1 MLPYAQTVV
10 YHIHQQV
17 CQIFPLVDAF
27 GPIKPFLGY
36 EHLGMSRPIADAHS
50 NCECRACAAK
60 GTDHMVVNFQ
70 FLVAMQ
76 VERLAAI
83 QQVFTGFMEEVIS
96 GMAGYIP
103 LKAIGQRILA
113 QYSRQQFGDFRGT
126 LLGLLSAYN
135 YESSILTTA
144 RCTSCTMCRNR
155 PCWQLQSCTCRSW
168 CCLNACLKALSDNA

>member
-1 MLPYAQTVV
+1 MHMAVVSAMLVL
-10 YHIHQQV
+10 QQ
-17 CQIFPLVDAF
+17 QAF
-27 GPIKPFLGY
+27 CHTCVKSQL
-36 EHLGMSRPIADAHS
+36 
-50 NCECRACAAK
+50 
-60 GTDHMVVNFQ
+60 
-70 FLVAMQ
+70 LVAMQ

-144 RCTSCTMCRNR
+144 RCTSLHHV
-155 PCWQLQSCTCRSW
+155 QKHALLAASKLYLQVLVLCH
-168 CCLNACLKALSDNA
+168 ACLKALSDDARQSLTEHC

>member
-1 MLPYAQTVV
+1 
-10 YHIHQQV
+10 
-17 CQIFPLVDAF
+17 
-27 GPIKPFLGY
+27 
-36 EHLGMSRPIADAHS
+36 MSRPTADAHS
-50 NCECRACAAK
+50 NCESHAFAANSL
-60 GTDHMVVNFQ
+60 DYVLENLH

-144 RCTSCTMCRNR
+144 RCTSCTVCTNK
-155 PCWQLQSCTCRSW
+155 PCWQLP
-168 CCLNACLKALSDNA
+168 ACSDAVSMHVSKIV

>member
-1 MLPYAQTVV
+1 MLVK
-10 YHIHQQV
+10 
-17 CQIFPLVDAF
+17 L
-27 GPIKPFLGY
+27 
-36 EHLGMSRPIADAHS
+36 
-50 NCECRACAAK
+50 
-60 GTDHMVVNFQ
+60 Q

-76 VERLAAI
+76 AERLAAI

-144 RCTSCTMCRNR
+144 RCISGTMRR
-155 PCWQLQSCTCRSW
+155 ILLCWQLQSCACRFW
-168 CCLNACLKALSDNA
+168 CCLSACNNACLKAVSDDARQCFS

>member
-1 MLPYAQTVV
+1 
-10 YHIHQQV
+10 
-17 CQIFPLVDAF
+17 
-27 GPIKPFLGY
+27 
-36 EHLGMSRPIADAHS
+36 
-50 NCECRACAAK
+50 
-60 GTDHMVVNFQ
+60 
-70 FLVAMQ
+70 MQ

-144 RCTSCTMCRNR
+144 RCTSCTMRTNTFLTASKLYLHVLTLSQCMS
-155 PCWQLQSCTCRSW
+155 QS
-168 CCLNACLKALSDNA
+168 LV